1 MKKYAYIA
9 VGGMLGALAR
19 YGIKVFIV
27 FPGKWDFPINTLM
40 VNLTGCFLIALVLTA
55 SMDYMEISAEL
66 RMGITTGFIGA
77 FTTFSTLCRETFQ
90 LLSDGRFAAG
100 LIYPVLSVVLGLGSA
115 FLGVMAAH
123 VLFRVRSAPRADSR
137 NEEDGNPA

>member
-1 MKKYAYIA
+1 
-9 VGGMLGALAR
+9 MLGALAR
-19 YGIKVFIV
+19 YAAKVFII
-27 FPGKWDFPINTLM
+27 FPGKWDFPLNTLM
-40 VNLTGCFLIALVLTA
+40 VNLAGCFLIALVLTA

-77 FTTFSTLCRETFQ
+77 FTTFSTLCRETFH

-100 LIYPVLSVVLGLGSA
+100 LIYPALSVVLGLGSV

-123 VLFRVRSAPRADSR
+123 GLFRLRLVPSVDSR
-137 NEEDGNPA
+137 NKEDGNSA